1 MQNSEKINQE
11 LTRIQETSKRQWA
24 SLMDGPNPVILVGTG
39 TCGRAAGA
47 LETLEALRTGIE
59 EVQVDARILE
69 VGCNGHCYAE
79 PLVTMYKKGW
89 PPILYGPVK
98 PGVAKVLIHKFLCDD
113 DPCLE
118 YVLGALEPNERIP
131 CITEFPRSAYEQ
143 RILLERCGSIDP
155 ECIDHALARGA
166 YRGLA
171 RALGKDSAEVIEEVR
186 QARLKGLGGAG
197 YETWKKWETCRG
209 STEKKRFV
217 ICNAD
222 EGDPGAFMDRSILEG
237 DPHSVIEG
245 MAICA
250 WAVGA
255 DKGYVYV
262 RAEYPL
268 AVKRV
273 RHALAQAKE
282 KGLIGEDI
290 LGSGFSFDLEVV
302 QAPGAFVCGE
312 ETALIA
318 SIEGR
323 RGMPRI
329 RSPYPAE
336 KGLWDKPT
344 VINNVK
350 TFASVSR
357 ILADGW
363 KSFVQLGPR
372 RSKGTNVF
380 ALAGKVLNTGLVE
393 VSMGTTLRRLIF
405 DIGGGIPGGKRFKA
419 VQIGGPSGGC
429 LPAAVLDI
437 PVGFKSLKE
446 AGAMMG
452 SGGMVVLDEDNCMVD
467 TALFFLDFIQKES
480 CGKCTFCRIG
490 TKQML
495 EILRDIAEGRGTME
509 QLDLV
514 QGLAEDI
521 QLGSLCNLGKT
532 APNPVLTTLRYFREE
547 YESHILQKCCPAK
560 VCRALSAFYI
570 LPARCERTCDA
581 CVGSCPT
588 EAIHANEKRIKVIDQ
603 SKCIKCGACLA
614 ACPPQYNAVSRIS
627 PLSELPDN
635 GKQGGEE
642 EVHEG

>member
-1 MQNSEKINQE
+1 
-11 LTRIQETSKRQWA
+11 
-24 SLMDGPNPVILVGTG
+24 
-39 TCGRAAGA
+39 
-47 LETLEALRTGIE
+47 
-59 EVQVDARILE
+59 
-69 VGCNGHCYAE
+69 
-79 PLVTMYKKGW
+79 
-89 PPILYGPVK
+89 
-98 PGVAKVLIHKFLCDD
+98 
-113 DPCLE
+113 
-118 YVLGALEPNERIP
+118 
-131 CITEFPRSAYEQ
+131 
-143 RILLERCGSIDP
+143 
-155 ECIDHALARGA
+155 
-166 YRGLA
+166 
-171 RALGKDSAEVIEEVR
+171 
-186 QARLKGLGGAG
+186 
-197 YETWKKWETCRG
+197 
-209 STEKKRFV
+209 
-217 ICNAD
+217 
-222 EGDPGAFMDRSILEG
+222 
-237 DPHSVIEG
+237 
-245 MAICA
+245 
-250 WAVGA
+250 
-255 DKGYVYV
+255 
-262 RAEYPL
+262 
-268 AVKRV
+268 
-273 RHALAQAKE
+273 
-282 KGLIGEDI
+282 
-290 LGSGFSFDLEVV
+290 
-302 QAPGAFVCGE
+302 
-312 ETALIA
+312 
-318 SIEGR
+318 
-323 RGMPRI
+323 MPRI

-336 KGLWDKPT
+336 KGLWDRPT
-344 VINNVK
+344 VVNNVK
-350 TFASVSR
+350 TFASVSH

-363 KSFVQLGPR
+363 KNFTQLGPR

-393 VSMGTTLRRLIF
+393 VPMGTTLRRLIF